1 LVSIVICDA
10 NEARANELSALIN
23 EYLKNYG
30 DGEEDVPA
38 SIRIVTKTRSKI
50 MLVPTAAGEELIYI
64 RNLNYINIEER
75 SMCYHL
81 TEGMLKASHVLR
93 NSFEK
98 SIRQYLHNDNLMFIK
113 PSLLINL
120 ANIKSLNREYI
131 TFRNGEVLYYPKK
144 YYEFI
149 RERWVG

>member
-1 LVSIVICDA
+1 MVSIVICDA

-23 EYLKNYG
+23 EYLKNY
-30 DGEEDVPA
+30 DGGEDVPA
-38 SIRIVTKTRSKI
+38 SIKIVTKTRSKI

-98 SIRQYLHNDNLMFIK
+98 SIRQYNLMFIK

-120 ANIKSLNREYI
+120 ANIKSMNREYI
-131 TFRNGEVLYYPKK
+131 TFRSGEILYYPKK
-144 YYEFI
+144 YYEAI
-149 RERWVG
+149 HERWVG

>member
-1 LVSIVICDA
+1 MVSVIICDA
-10 NEARANELSALIN
+10 NEERAKELSILIN
-23 EYLKNYG
+23 EFLQSQ
-30 DGEEDVPA
+30 DDTPA
-38 SIRIVTKTRSKI
+38 SIKIVTKTRSKI

-98 SIRQYLHNDNLMFIK
+98 SIQQYLHNDNLMFIK

-120 ANIKSLNREYI
+120 ANIREYI
-131 TFRNGEVLYYPKK
+131 TFRSGEVLYYPKK
-144 YYEFI
+144 YYDAI
-149 RERWVG
+149 RERWIG

>member
-1 LVSIVICDA
+1 MISVVICDA
-10 NEARANELSALIN
+10 NVERAKGIETLIN
-23 EYLKNYG
+23 EYLKTQ
-30 DGEEDVPA
+30 DDAPA
-38 SIRIVTKTRSKI
+38 SIKIVTKTRSKI

-75 SMCYHL
+75 SLCYHL
-81 TEGMLKASHVLR
+81 TDGILKASHVLR

-120 ANIKSLNREYI
+120 ANIKSMDKDKL

-144 YYEFI
+144 YYEDI
-149 RERWVG
+149 RTRWVG

>member
-1 LVSIVICDA
+1 LISVVICDA
-10 NEARANELSALIN
+10 NVERAKEIETLIN
-23 EYLKNYG
+23 EYLKTQ
-30 DGEEDVPA
+30 DDAPA
-38 SIRIVTKTRSKI
+38 SIKIVTKTRSKI

-75 SMCYHL
+75 SLCYHL
-81 TEGMLKASHVLR
+81 TDGILKASHVLR

-120 ANIKSLNREYI
+120 ANIKSMDKDKL

-144 YYEFI
+144 YYEDI
-149 RERWVG
+149 RTRWVG

>member
-1 LVSIVICDA
+1 MISVVICDA
-10 NEARANELSALIN
+10 NEERAKEIETLIN
-23 EYLKNYG
+23 EYLKTQ
-30 DGEEDVPA
+30 DDAPA
-38 SIRIVTKTRSKI
+38 SIKIVTKTRSKI

-75 SMCYHL
+75 SLCYHL
-81 TEGMLKASHVLR
+81 TDGILKASHVLR

-120 ANIKSLNREYI
+120 ANIKSMDKDKLI
-131 TFRNGEVLYYPKK
+131 FRNGEILYYPKK
-144 YYEFI
+144 HYEDI
-149 RERWVG
+149 RTRWVG

>member
-1 LVSIVICDA
+1 MISVVICDA
-10 NEARANELSALIN
+10 NVERAKELETLIN
-23 EYLKNYG
+23 EYLKTQ
-30 DGEEDVPA
+30 DDAPA
-38 SIRIVTKTRSKI
+38 SIKIVTKTRSKI

-75 SMCYHL
+75 SLCYHL
-81 TEGMLKASHVLR
+81 TDGILKASHVLR

-120 ANIKSLNREYI
+120 ANIKSMDKDKLI
-131 TFRNGEVLYYPKK
+131 FRNGEVLYYPKK
-144 YYEFI
+144 YYEDI
-149 RERWVG
+149 RARWIG